1 MIEHEGVIV
10 KSSSS
15 GATVKI
21 INKAACASCQLNG
34 KCNLSDVKEKFI
46 DVSTSG
52 RTYQEGDH
60 VTVTGA
66 ESIGFKALFLGY
78 LTIFNSTGHG
88 SYVHCTQLF
97 RTSSRTCGIRNIS
110 ALLPHIKANEQQNT
124 KTIFVLPE
132 KNIIQ

>member
-78 LTIFNSTGHG
+78 ILPFLIVLGTVVTFTVLNYSEPVAGL
-88 SYVHCTQLF
+88 V
-97 RTSSRTCGIRNIS
+97 
-110 ALLPHIKANEQQNT
+110 ALGTLVPYYLILKLMSNKIQKQFSFYLKNT
-124 KTIFVLPE
+124 
-132 KNIIQ
+132 